1 MAKKLLAV
9 GIGVVDML
17 IKPIDSLDFEVDSHS
32 IDTFLMASGGD
43 TMNVSCNVATLGQQV
58 DMLGVVG
65 NDSFGKFLLNRLA
78 EVGAGN
84 QRMIV
89 RDGAT
94 AVSCVFINSN
104 ADRTFYGTSNTVT
117 RTLNLDMID
126 LDMLDEYDFL
136 LYNTVFGMPELLDDQ
151 MATLFRTAKE
161 KGCVTATDTGWDRSG
176 KWFEHF
182 EASMPYIDYFL
193 PSIAEASMLAKGCET
208 VEEMADFFLKAGAKN
223 VAIKLG
229 GDGCYFK
236 NAEEEFYMPAY
247 DVKPV
252 DTTGAGDAFV
262 SGFMTGLMLGK
273 SNRECVQMAS
283 ATGSYACTF
292 IGTTTQAPTM
302 EKLEQF
308 MATTP
313 MKELKK

>member
-17 IKPIDSLDFEVDSHS
+17 IKPMDSIDFETDMHS
-32 IDTFLMASGGD
+32 IDSFVMSSGGD
-43 TMNVSCNVATLGQQV
+43 TMNVTCNVTRLGQKV

-65 NDSFGKFLLNRLA
+65 TDSFGQYLLNRLT
-78 EVGAGN
+78 EVGADN
-84 QRMIV
+84 SRMIV
-89 RDGAT
+89 REGTT
-94 AVSCVFINSN
+94 AVSLVMINSH
-104 ADRTFYGTSNTVT
+104 ADRTFFGTKNAVT

-126 LDMLDEYDFL
+126 LSILDNYDFM
-136 LYNTVFGMPELLDDQ
+136 LYNTVFGMPDLLGDD

-161 KGCVTATDTGWDRSG
+161 KGLVTATDTGWDRSG

-182 EASMPYIDYFL
+182 AASMPYIDYFL
-193 PSIAEASMLAKGCET
+193 PSIAEARMLAGGLER
-208 VEEMADFFLKAGAKN
+208 VEDMAAFFLKAGAKN

-229 GDGCYFK
+229 GDGCYFA
-236 NAEEEFYMPAY
+236 NNEESFYGPAF

-262 SGFMTGLMLGK
+262 SGFMTALMMGK
-273 SNRECVQMAS
+273 SNRECVRYAS

-292 IGTTTQAPTM
+292 IGTTTHAPTLQELEAFM
-302 EKLEQF
+302 EK
-308 MATTP
+308 TP
-313 MKELKK
+313 MKKPLK